1 MLILC
6 VCVCVCIYSLLAFKC
21 VIFVLHNQ
29 SINHNIFLVMFTL
42 YAKVHKPVCTNLHLD
57 LCVAIPEYSLVLLHS
72 YFALIFALDSDQ
84 LIEICLNF
92 FFFHV
97 SMVNMDRD
105 FLVSKH

>member
-1 MLILC
+1 MDVFFFNVALF
-6 VCVCVCIYSLLAFKC
+6 YSFSC
-21 VIFVLHNQ
+21 F
-29 SINHNIFLVMFTL
+29 
-42 YAKVHKPVCTNLHLD
+42 HKPVCTNLHLD

-84 LIEICLNF
+84 LIEICMN

-105 FLVSKH
+105 FLVSKN